1 MYPVAMKLAFILSRY
16 FPYGG
21 LQRNFLR
28 IAERCRDA
36 GHRVVVFTLDWQG
49 PLPAGFTVVPVRVR
63 AVRNHARNLAFVRA
77 LQPRLAAG
85 CFDGVVGFLKVPGLD
100 IYYAADPCYQ
110 ARTRERGLLYK
121 LDSRYRNLVAL
132 ERAVFAPEHDT
143 EILVLSAVEQR
154 HYMDCYGTP
163 AERFHP
169 LPPGIERDRIRP
181 ADAARRRAV
190 VRRGF
195 GIGEAEW
202 LLLTVGSDF
211 RRKGLDRALRALAG
225 LPPLLRARVRLLVVG
240 EGRSDAYQR
249 LAQRLGVGRQLTL
262 LGGRDDVPE
271 LLLGADLLL
280 HPAYTEN
287 TGNVLLEAMVA
298 GLPVLASGAC
308 GYAEH
313 VARADAGVVIPE
325 PFSQIQLNRTLA
337 AMLDSEALGRWSENG
352 VAYGQREDLYS
363 RPEVAAGLIVEL
375 LRRRRGVIS

>member
-1 MYPVAMKLAFILSRY
+1 MKLAFVLSRY

-36 GHRVVVFTLDWQG
+36 GHRVVVYTLDWQG
-49 PLPAGFTVVPVRVR
+49 PVPAGFTVVPIRVR

-85 CFDGVVGFLKVPGLD
+85 GFDGVVGFLKLPGLD

-110 ARTRERGLLYK
+110 ARTQQRGLLYK

-132 ERAVFAPEHDT
+132 ERAVFAPESNT

-154 HYMDCYGTP
+154 HYMECYGTP

-169 LPPGIERDRIRP
+169 LPPGIEHDRMRP
-181 ADAARRRAV
+181 PDAEQRRAA
-190 VRRGF
+190 VRRELGL
-195 GIGEAEW
+195 GDEDW

-211 RRKGLDRALRALAG
+211 RRKGLDRSLRALAD
-225 LPPLLRARVRLLVVG
+225 LAPDLRTRVRLLVVG
-240 EGRSDAYQR
+240 EGKSDVYQR
-249 LAQRLGVGRQLTL
+249 LAQRLGVSRQLTL
-262 LGGRDDVPE
+262 LGARDDVPG
-271 LLLGADLLL
+271 LLFGADLLL

-313 VARADAGVVIPE
+313 VVKADAGMVLPE
-325 PFSQIQLNRTLA
+325 PFTQGQLDRALA
-337 AMLDSEALGRWSENG
+337 RMLDRERLARWSANG

-363 RPEVAAGLIVEL
+363 RPEVAARLIVEL
-375 LRRRRGVIS
+375 LRRRG